1 MRQARTRHDD
11 SVAVQPASTSTTA
24 ARLDVQR
31 GDRPASSITLD
42 SAICC
47 VIDVE
52 TTGVD
57 LAVDRIVELAVVRCD
72 AHGQVLDEWHTLIDP
87 QCAMGAEWVHG
98 IDDGMVA
105 GAPTFADVAPRLLQ
119 SLDGAVL
126 VAHNASFDHRFV
138 SAELR
143 GAGYD
148 VALPY
153 LCTMHVRRHVGL
165 PAPVT
170 HRLAWAC
177 WHAGQP
183 IDHAHAAVSDAR
195 ATAALMGG
203 YLRLARGVGHATLE
217 RLAATAAAAN
227 ACVEPVLRVSG
238 GTSQGQLRPRKLTG
252 AASPFARS
260 PAVDAAAR
268 YRQAVE
274 EAVEDLQIDGEEVDR
289 LHALVLELGLCAEQI
304 AEAHRQFVEG
314 RLEGYLDDEELSWEE
329 YEQLRL
335 LARLLAVDP
344 LWLVDLVGD
353 RRPQH
358 PALVLDAVELG
369 GTSGA
374 QPDDDS
380 SDTDLLIAPL
390 SVCFTGPFEA
400 FPMTRAEVQLL
411 ATDAGMHVRPG
422 VSGKLDLLVCRDP
435 HAGTGKLRKAEAQ
448 GTVVIDQHAFLAL
461 AGATTPTPAPTET
474 VLAEVGARRRAR
486 VAASARA
493 KPAAGRAADTAQ
505 AAPRPAAAGGEQV
518 LWCEV
523 GAHEWRRQS
532 QRGRPPGSCP
542 EH

>member
-353 RRPQH
+353 RAAAASRSRPRRGR
-358 PALVLDAVELG
+358 ARRYLG
-369 GTSGA
+369 
-374 QPDDDS
+374 
-380 SDTDLLIAPL
+380 
-390 SVCFTGPFEA
+390 
-400 FPMTRAEVQLL
+400 
-411 ATDAGMHVRPG
+411 RP
-422 VSGKLDLLVCRDP
+422 
-435 HAGTGKLRKAEAQ
+435 
-448 GTVVIDQHAFLAL
+448 
-461 AGATTPTPAPTET
+461 
-474 VLAEVGARRRAR
+474 ARRRLERHGPAHRSAECLLHRPLRGLPDDAR
-486 VAASARA
+486 
-493 KPAAGRAADTAQ
+493 GG
-505 AAPRPAAAGGEQV
+505 AAAGHGRRHACAPGRQRQARPARLPGPSRRHGQV
-518 LWCEV
+518 AQGRSAGDRRHRPARLPSACGRHDTHARSHGD
-523 GAHEWRRQS
+523 GARGGRRSSSGPCCRLGAS
-532 QRGRPPGSCP
+532 QASCRAGGRHGAGSSAPGRRRW
-542 EH
+542 